1 MQVVRID
8 KQMRILDSPSI
19 VADPT
24 NSAVTLAL
32 RSIIH
37 TGELCSV
44 NMIKAVDAIL
54 NHCNKQ
60 QVSSVIILSQFNSSL
75 AFLGQ

>member
-8 KQMRILDSPSI
+8 KHMKISDSPSI
-19 VADPT
+19 VADAT

-37 TGELCSV
+37 SGELCSLNV
-44 NMIKAVDAIL
+44 IEAVDAVL

-60 QVSSVIILSQFNSSL
+60 QVSPVILSQRSTPL
-75 AFLGQ
+75 